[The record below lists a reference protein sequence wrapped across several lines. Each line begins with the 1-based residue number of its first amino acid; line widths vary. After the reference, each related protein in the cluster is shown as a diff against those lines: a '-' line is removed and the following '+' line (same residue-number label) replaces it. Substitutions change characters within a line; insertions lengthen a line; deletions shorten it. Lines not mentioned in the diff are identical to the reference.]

1 MLYSIFLILGVICG
15 VLNVYEGFMLHNR
28 LHKTNELT
36 ENKIKQMRNYI
47 FWGAIAWIVIV
58 LQMFLSVIIS

>member
-28 LHKTNELT
+28 LHETNEPT
-36 ENKIKQMRNYI
+36 EDEIKQMRNYI

-58 LQMFLSVIIS
+58 LQMFLSVITF

>member
-15 VLNVYEGFMLHNR
+15 VFNIYEGFMLHNR
-28 LHKTNELT
+28 LHETNEPT
-36 ENKIKQMRNYI
+36 EDEIKQMRNYI